1 MLDLAPQHVQL
12 LHSILQQHVPGVS
25 VWAFGS
31 RVNGNAKPHSDLD
44 LVLKADAA
52 IPQKQFFALQ
62 DALEE
67 SDLPIKVDV
76 LDWQHI
82 SPEFQQHIMQRYWV
96 LSGTK

>member
-1 MLDLAPQHVQL
+1 MLDLAEQHLQL
-12 LHSILQQHVPGVS
+12 LQSLLQQYVPGVT

-44 LVLKADAA
+44 LVLQTASA
-52 IPQKQFFALQ
+52 IPQQQLFALQ

-76 LDWQHI
+76 LDWQQI
-82 SPEFQQHIMQRYWV
+82 SPEFQQHILKRYLV
-96 LSGTK
+96 LPSR

>member
-1 MLDLAPQHVQL
+1 MLDLAPQHLQIL
-12 LHSILQQHVPGVS
+12 QSILQQHVPGVT

-44 LVLKADAA
+44 LVLKAASA
-52 IPQKQFFALQ
+52 IPQRQLFALQ

-76 LDWQHI
+76 LDWQLI
-82 SPEFQQHIMQRYWV
+82 SPEFQQHILKRYLV
-96 LSGTK
+96 LPTQ

>member
-1 MLDLAPQHVQL
+1 MLDLAPHQLQL
-12 LHSILQQHVPGVS
+12 LLRILQQHVPDVT

-44 LVLKADAA
+44 LVLKTAA
-52 IPQKQFFALQ
+52 ALPQQQLFALQ

-82 SPEFQQHIMQRYWV
+82 SPDFQQHILQHYLV
-96 LSGTK
+96 LPRQ